1 MDHPIAFFIVVA
13 VTIIVMIIVE
23 KRIRIWF

>member
-1 MDHPIAFFIVVA
+1 MDHPIVFFIVVA